1 MKKAECRREGV
12 QKEER
17 REGRGEE
24 RSEER
29 WRGDQGSALS
39 FNSVYI
45 WNGYI

>member
-29 WRGDQGSALS
+29 
-39 FNSVYI
+39 
-45 WNGYI
+45 